1 MILDIVLPGK
11 RNWEVIMLKL
21 ALTAS
26 AAVAVLT
33 AAGAASAAINVSIW
47 VDQAG
52 AAGNATLAQAGA
64 LGAPSATTSV
74 NALNFSTGDSDVTTI
89 DQFLGASLGGAVGGH
104 ALNNTYFLF
113 TGSTFLHAGSN
124 SFVVPH
130 DDGLQLNIDGIGLV
144 VDQPGPTG
152 EVDTP
157 FDVIAPSDGIYN
169 FELAYGECCGGP
181 AVIRFDVNGQ
191 PAGGVPEPAMWALM
205 LAGFGLVGATLRSRR
220 REQLAA

>member
-1 MILDIVLPGK
+1 
-11 RNWEVIMLKL
+11 MLKL

-26 AAVAVLT
+26 AAMAVMV
-33 AAGAASAAINVSIW
+33 AASAANAAISVSLW
-47 VDQAG
+47 VDQVG
-52 AAGNATLAQAGA
+52 AATNATLAQAAG

-74 NALNFSTGDSDVTTI
+74 SALNFSTGNSDVTTI
-89 DQFLGASLGGAVGGH
+89 DEFLGTSLGGAIGGH
-104 ALNNTYFLF
+104 ALDNTYFLF
-113 TGSTFLHAGSN
+113 TGSTFLHAGTN

-144 VDQPGPTG
+144 VNEPGPTG

-181 AVIRFDVNGQ
+181 AVIRFDINGQ

-205 LAGFGLVGATLRSRR
+205 LTGFGLVGATLRTRR
-220 REQLAA
+220 REPIAA